1 MHSDLPRD
9 PEDLCGIIELKRP
22 VYEVIT
28 RIYNAVFAGVALLA
42 LSPVFLLIGIAS
54 KVTSRGPII
63 YAGERTGKGG
73 RPFRIYKLRTMVVG
87 VDEALGELQ
96 HKDDDALYTPL
107 GRSLRRWR
115 LDELPQLFNVFVGDM
130 NLVGPRPVRVA
141 LSERWVYE
149 GYYIS
154 PRQRLILDL
163 QYIAARS
170 LLGDLELLLLTFSR
184 TTLGEFLLTTTIRAG
199 ARMLRG
205 AYTAGCLCV
214 VQDPSSRLLL
224 VKPRYRLDWGLPRL
238 LLVKPRYRLDWGL
251 PGGFMRRG
259 EQPSEAVKRELREEI
274 GLDLEP
280 GSPVASYV
288 QSRRPHIEYLF
299 SIVLS
304 PEQAALV
311 AATSLE
317 LGIIRWFDR
326 TESPPLQPEAAEALE
341 RTYGPLNREGGAATE
356 DPAGFATLASNRSR
370 MKDS

>member
-1 MHSDLPRD
+1 MIQLN
-9 PEDLCGIIELKRP
+9 RP

-28 RIYNAVFAGVALLA
+28 RIYNAVVAGLALLA
-42 LSPVFLLIGIAS
+42 LSPVFLLIGIAGKLTS
-54 KVTSRGPII
+54 KGPIL
-63 YAGERTGKGG
+63 YVGQRTGKGG

-87 VDEALGELQ
+87 ADEALGELQ
-96 HKDDDALYTPL
+96 HTEDEELYTPL
-107 GRSLRRWR
+107 GKTLRRWR
-115 LDELPQLFNVFVGDM
+115 LDELPQFFNVLIGDM

-141 LSERWVYE
+141 LSDRWAREVENFHWRYLVRPGITGRAQVYE
-149 GYYIS
+149 GYYIT

-214 VQDPSSRLLL
+214 VQDQS
-224 VKPRYRLDWGLPRL
+224 GRL

-259 EQPSEAVKRELREEI
+259 EQPPEAIRRELCEEI

-280 GSPVASYV
+280 GPPLASYV

-326 TESPPLQPEAAEALE
+326 TESPPLQPEAVEALE
-341 RTYGPLNREGGAATE
+341 RAYAALDRAGAAATP
-356 DPAGFATLASNRSR
+356 DPASFAASASNPLR
-370 MKDS
+370 MRDL